1 MHSSEKVILFNDIV
15 GSTKLWGKYG
25 DKMYNELNRITT
37 KVNKLLKVYTKS
49 FIIKT
54 IGDSFMICFDTIYD
68 ALDFAVKLNSFLI
81 NTKSKLD
88 VRQKVQFR
96 TGIYSG
102 IVNEKKIKIQNC
114 IVKDFFGTP
123 VNIASRLESKVSIP
137 DSIAIGI
144 HSNRD
149 VYNIQNFLKDNDYSY
164 EVDNFKKKCNLKTK
178 TKNIITK
185 CKTIRKLKG
194 INKEIKVLLIKR
206 KIEK

>member
-1 MHSSEKVILFNDIV
+1 MVQLNF
-15 GSTKLWGKYG
+15 GGKYG

-102 IVNEKKIKIQNC
+102 IVNEKYNKNREKKLTIWDTPLF
-114 IVKDFFGTP
+114 VFFNTP
-123 VNIASRLESKVSIP
+123 P
-137 DSIAIGI
+137 
-144 HSNRD
+144 H
-149 VYNIQNFLKDNDYSY
+149 QPSY
-164 EVDNFKKKCNLKTK
+164 
-178 TKNIITK
+178 
-185 CKTIRKLKG
+185 
-194 INKEIKVLLIKR
+194 LLILF
-206 KIEK
+206 